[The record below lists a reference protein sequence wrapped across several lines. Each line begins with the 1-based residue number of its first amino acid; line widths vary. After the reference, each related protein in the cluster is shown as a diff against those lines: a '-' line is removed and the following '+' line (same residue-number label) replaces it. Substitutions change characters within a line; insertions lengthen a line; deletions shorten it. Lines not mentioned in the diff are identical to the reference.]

1 MDRNTAAALGQNLS
15 NAFSDIG
22 QIFDPRARAAADQQR
37 LAVEGLRLKNTGQG
51 IENEYAPRVFGSQ
64 IALNTAKAGTEGA
77 QQGVYNE
84 QTKNWKTRNQALSDL
99 YSSTGLPGFVKEFEG
114 FNPNAYSDGAQTSI
128 GYGTKARPGE
138 TSVTTEEGERRLA
151 EELQASTNRIN
162 NAASQFG
169 INLAPAQRDAMISF
183 DYNTGKGVNLL
194 ERFGNDPQALTS
206 KMLEYRKSEGKVL
219 PGLERRRAAEV
230 DMFRSAILSSVAG
243 GGGDPQQLNNALNTA
258 KAAQIFYDPNATPDA
273 IRVAQA
279 ATGTANPQFN
289 TVAGTTAEAIKVGD
303 PKLRSEEA
311 IAAGNAQMKL
321 IGDLYGGSSTR
332 RGDGSMLGLPKTAP
346 NSFSDARKVDELA
359 QDAGFRVFGVP
370 VDDEGAP
377 TEDPF
382 APSRRAWSQ
391 SFSNAMSAGMTP
403 IEAEAAANVHHFGTD
418 QPEINSENTFRF
430 GFGKDPSLP
439 TMKNTEPLQASPEFG
454 VDQEKTAALIGS
466 IPELFGLPPV
476 QPQQGNPNV
485 GTPVTGVALGSTQE
499 AVPPMLQRPAEQP
512 AKVEKL
518 SDQFKRR
525 EGSTERK
532 AREAKEKEIAALEA
546 EIKDTLDILNTGQV
560 NVPAGLMNGGMM
572 SGAFTPPSGP
582 VTLSDDGYNRNID
595 RLEEMEAKLEKL
607 KGGRVQAGQ
616 DGAADLESRLSKYK

>member
-1 MDRNTAAALGQNLS
+1 MDRYTAAALGQNLT

-37 LAVEGLRLKNTGQG
+37 LAVEGLRLKNTGVI
-51 IENEYAPRVFGSQ
+51 IENQYAPRRFESE
-64 IALNTAKAGTEGA
+64 IAARLAAAGADNKRGDLYGEQTSGVRIENTAKGQRLRDAYSIVPLPSYEEGVSIDDTP
-77 QQGVYNE
+77 GVLPPKPSSLTPE
-84 QTKNWKTRNQALSDL
+84 QEARRQILLMSVDAPGDL
-99 YSSTGLPGFVKEFEG
+99 Y
-114 FNPNAYSDGAQTSI
+114 
-128 GYGTKARPGE
+128 
-138 TSVTTEEGERRLA
+138 
-151 EELQASTNRIN
+151 
-162 NAASQFG
+162 
-169 INLAPAQRDAMISF
+169 DA
-183 DYNTGKGVNLL
+183 
-194 ERFGNDPQALTS
+194 
-206 KMLEYRKSEGKVL
+206 
-219 PGLERRRAAEV
+219 
-230 DMFRSAILSSVAG
+230 
-243 GGGDPQQLNNALNTA
+243 A
-258 KAAQIFYDPNATPDA
+258 KANASIRAQFANAPQVMDQGLAGQGTQPWNASYQNDLVIA
-273 IRVAQA
+273 DRKNLSEQA
-279 ATGTANPQFN
+279 T
-289 TVAGTTAEAIKVGD
+289 
-303 PKLRSEEA
+303 
-311 IAAGNAQMKL
+311 AAGNAQLKL

-359 QDAGFRVFGVP
+359 QDASFRVFGVP

-454 VDQEKTAALIGS
+454 VDQERTAALIAS

-485 GTPVTGVALGSTQE
+485 GTPVTGVAPGSTQE

-512 AKVEKL
+512 AKVNKL

-532 AREAKEKEIAALEA
+532 VREAKEKEIAALEA
-546 EIKDTLDILNTGQV
+546 EIKDTIDILKTGQV

-582 VTLSDDGYNRNID
+582 VTLSDDGYNRNLD
-595 RLEEMEAKLEKL
+595 RLKEMEAKLEKL
-607 KGGRVQAGQ
+607 KGGGVQAGQ
-616 DGAADLESRLSKYK
+616 NSGGAQTIGRYNPATGAIE